1 MNVRE
6 WRAGAYS
13 ILSREAVPGLSAFF
27 LSMYSPRAHPGPPS
41 PMDSEILIKPLS
53 LWPEYSTDVL
63 PILLEKGGC
72 S

>member
-1 MNVRE
+1 MGCFSTPDSYERVYLFFDTYPLFSVHVQPPRP
-6 WRAGAYS
+6 
-13 ILSREAVPGLSAFF
+13 SRPAKPDG
-27 LSMYSPRAHPGPPS
+27 H
-41 PMDSEILIKPLS
+41 EILIKPLS